1 MSTYASGRQV
11 IDYLQGNADLDLP
24 PGVDEDGEAIPSS
37 ELERL
42 IAASERD
49 VDRLLGPIPMLA
61 TGRKLDP
68 ATLSPAQR
76 EALSRAVGA
85 AVEFR
90 LMLDAETLTGA
101 DDFVPGGEVTL
112 IRRASRP
119 PGPRVHEELAGFGLV
134 KRSGCALPD
143 PPPLPPVA

>member
-1 MSTYASGRQV
+1 MATYASDEQV
-11 IDYLQGNADLDLP
+11 RAYLSENPELEVPADLAP
-24 PGVDEDGEAIPSS
+24 
-37 ELERL
+37 L
-42 IAASERD
+42 IGHGERD
-49 VDRLLGPIPMLA
+49 VDRAIGGPPILLA
-61 TGRKLDP
+61 TGLRLDP
-68 ATLSPAQR
+68 TLLSTAQR
-76 EALSRAVGA
+76 GALSRAVGA

-119 PGPRVHEELAGFGLV
+119 PGPRVLEELAGFGLV
-134 KRSGCALPD
+134 RRSGCALPD

>member
-11 IDYLQGNADLDLP
+11 IDYLQGNPDLDLP

-61 TGRKLDP
+61 TGRKLD
-68 ATLSPAQR
+68 AASLSAAQR
-76 EALSRAVGA
+76 AALSRATA
-85 AVEFR
+85 AACEFR
-90 LMLDAETLTGA
+90 LAVGPEELTGET
-101 DDFVPGGEVTL
+101 DYLSGELTML
-112 IRRASRP
+112 RRASRP
-119 PGPRVHEELAGFGLV
+119 PGPRAAEELAGFGLV
-134 KRSGCALPD
+134 RRSGCALPD
-143 PPPLPPVA
+143 PPPLLP